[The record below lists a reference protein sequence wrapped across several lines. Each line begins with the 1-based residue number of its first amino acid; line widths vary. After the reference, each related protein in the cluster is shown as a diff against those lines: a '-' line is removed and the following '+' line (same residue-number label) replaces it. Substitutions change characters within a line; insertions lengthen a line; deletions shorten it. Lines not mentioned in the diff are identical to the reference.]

1 MAVRTSGKDRVIM
14 QRKMPENKPAID
26 VETKGASAPPSS
38 VDAKAETTVV
48 QGEPMEIHHPESP
61 IHSRKEFLFHMFTV
75 VLGILIA
82 LGMEGIV
89 EWAHHRA
96 LVREARENIATEIRK
111 NKDTVD
117 TDIAE
122 IRKREEELNHVI
134 ETMRLLEKDPGSF
147 KHGFLGFHVVNHDLY
162 STAWQTATV
171 SGAVTYMKYDE
182 LSRYTDVYLTQ
193 QAFTGLQEQALN
205 QMITIG
211 GIMEVTM
218 KDRDL
223 KKVPAEKFQTIAQEA
238 YKDLIV
244 HQTLESISTDL
255 SKAYG
260 DLLKSR

>member
-1 MAVRTSGKDRVIM
+1 
-14 QRKMPENKPAID
+14 
-26 VETKGASAPPSS
+26 
-38 VDAKAETTVV
+38 
-48 QGEPMEIHHPESP
+48 MEIHHPESP
-61 IHSRKEFLFHMFTV
+61 IHSTREFLFHMFTV

-111 NKDTVD
+111 NKENVD
-117 TDIAE
+117 TDLAE

-134 ETMRLLEKDPGSF
+134 EAMRQLEKAPGSF
-147 KHGFLGFHVVNHDLY
+147 KHGWLGFHVTNRDLY

-182 LSRYTDVYLTQ
+182 LNRYTDVYLTQ
-193 QAFTGLQEQALN
+193 QAFTSLQEQALN

-211 GIMEVTM
+211 GMMEVTM

-223 KKVPAEKFQTIAQEA
+223 KKVPAEKFQAIAQEA

-244 HQTLESISTDL
+244 HQTLENISKDL

-260 DLLKSR
+260 DILKSM

>member
-1 MAVRTSGKDRVIM
+1 M
-14 QRKMPENKPAID
+14 QKNMPEDKPAID
-26 VETKGASAPPSS
+26 AETKDASTAPPSP
-38 VDAKAETTVV
+38 VDAKTETTFR
-48 QGEPMEIHHPESP
+48 QGEPMEIHHPENP
-61 IHSRKEFLFHMFTV
+61 IHSKKEFLFHMFTV

-111 NKDTVD
+111 NKETVD
-117 TDIAE
+117 TDIAG

-134 ETMRLLEKDPGSF
+134 EAMRQLEKDPGSF

-171 SGAVTYMKYDE
+171 SGAVTYMKYNE
-182 LSRYTDVYLTQ
+182 LNRYTDVYLTQ
-193 QAFTGLQEQALN
+193 QAFTGFQEQALN

-211 GIMEVTM
+211 GMMEVAM

-223 KKVPAEKFQTIAQEA
+223 KKVPAEKFQAIAQEA
-238 YKDLIV
+238 YKDLIIQ
-244 HQTLESISTDL
+244 QTLEGISAEL
-255 SKAYG
+255 SKTYG
-260 DLLKSR
+260 DILKSM